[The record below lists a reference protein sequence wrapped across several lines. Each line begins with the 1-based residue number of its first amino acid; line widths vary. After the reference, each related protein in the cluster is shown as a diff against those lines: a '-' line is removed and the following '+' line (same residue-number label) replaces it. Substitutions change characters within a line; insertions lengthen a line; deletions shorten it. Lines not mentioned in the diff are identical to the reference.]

1 MKGQTLLLKEEPVKT
16 EAFAIE
22 TFGGMI
28 PQGFNQDQ
36 GGVSS
41 NAFEVLFNQIV
52 QKQEACDLRQT
63 EAKQTET
70 LGQVLSG
77 GREENPSL
85 ASPEGSPI
93 ARLEAG
99 LRSSNKPLKDFS
111 LPPSAKEELKETLVK
126 SGFSAEDAEEM
137 IKRASQDDGSVN
149 MGAMFELMPQ
159 YEVTEGPVFEMQATD
174 RPLLIQALKDL
185 GVSEADIEEFVNSL
199 PQKGNKLLV
208 SGLPELLSKAKGG
221 KVDQKVLGD
230 LLGRLG
236 LDKQEVQT
244 LLTQAGAGQGELSP
258 KSFMAMLQV
267 AADRQDKGMQE
278 SLKSLAS
285 KLKVNPV
292 QVDTA
297 GDAARIKAQVLKNLE
312 INAGALAPQDK
323 GDIAKAFGNALKA
336 LGGEAVQAAVQ
347 SQTDAQTQAAVAQSG
362 SVRERPEPQQ
372 PVAGGGK
379 AAAADSKAANDLP
392 STSKVAQAGAGATV
406 GERLNQAGQA
416 LSAKRTLP
424 SYVVRQVSDQITQ
437 MAKTSQSSLQL
448 ALKPAHLGQLNLE
461 LSIKDGLIKATVM
474 AETVAAK
481 NALESGMEQLKGAL
495 SQQGIKLER
504 LEVMVNP
511 DTQGGQQQKQAQFG
525 AGGQKQGSGNFNGKS
540 DGQGQ
545 GGAADDESL
554 PGQMAATRLAGGR
567 GISLFA

>member
-1 MKGQTLLLKEEPVKT
+1 MKT

-22 TFGGMI
+22 TFGGII

-36 GGVSS
+36 GGSSS
-41 NAFEVLFNQIV
+41 NAFEVLFNQIM
-52 QKQEACDLRQT
+52 QKQQAYDYKQT
-63 EAKQTET
+63 ETRQNET

-77 GREENPSL
+77 GRETKLEL
-85 ASPEGSPI
+85 TSPEGSPI

-99 LRSSNKPLKDFS
+99 LRSTQKSLNEFS
-111 LPPSAKEELKETLVK
+111 LPPSAKDELKETLVK
-126 SGFSAEDAEEM
+126 SGYSDEDAEEM
-137 IKRASQDDGSVN
+137 IKRASQEDGSVN
-149 MGAMFELMPQ
+149 MGVLFEMMPQ
-159 YEVTEGPVFEMQATD
+159 YAVTEGPVFELNATD

-185 GVSEADIEEFVNSL
+185 GISESEIKEFVNSL
-199 PQKGNKLLV
+199 PQKGNKLMV

-221 KVDQKVLGD
+221 KVDQKVLSD

-244 LLTQAGAGQGELSP
+244 LLTQSGAAQGELSP

-278 SLKSLAS
+278 SLKSLAA
-285 KLKVNPV
+285 KLKVNPA

-297 GDAARIKAQVLKNLE
+297 GDAARIKAKVLQNLQM
-312 INAGALAPQDK
+312 NSPALAAQDK
-323 GDIAKAFGNALKA
+323 GDIAQAFNSALKA
-336 LGGEAVQAAVQ
+336 LGGSTSAEAMQAAIQ
-347 SQTDAQTQAAVAQSG
+347 TQTDAPAQAAMAQAAP
-362 SVRERPEPQQ
+362 VRERPEAQ
-372 PVAGGGK
+372 
-379 AAAADSKAANDLP
+379 AAANAAKAGVVEVSAADDLP

-406 GERLNQAGQA
+406 GDRLNQAGQA
-416 LSAKRTLP
+416 LKSNRTLP

-437 MAKTSQSSLQL
+437 MAKTSKSSLQL
-448 ALKPAHLGQLNLE
+448 TLKPAHLGQLNLE
-461 LSIKDGLIKATVM
+461 LSVKDGLVKATVM

-481 NALESGMEQLKGAL
+481 NALDSGMEQLKSAL

-511 DTQGGQQQKQAQFG
+511 DSQDGQQQRQAQFG
-525 AGGQKQGSGNFNGKS
+525 AGGQRQGSGGFNQNG

-545 GGAADDESL
+545 GREGAADDDL
-554 PGQMAATRLAGGR
+554 PPGNMAASQMIGGR